1 MMDMDMTAA
10 TETTSPAAD
19 VPESW
24 GVLSSLPGNPLMWV
38 LIISELLVFGIF
50 LLGFA
55 TARHLNPALFHAGQA
70 ELDVR
75 LGGLNTAILV
85 TSGWCAAKAV
95 RVRHLGARRAARR
108 WLAGAGLLGLA
119 FLAVKATEWA
129 GEAAHGHGLDGDTF
143 FTLFYL
149 MTGFHA
155 AHVVMGLVV
164 LGIVGIHDSLE
175 NLETGAAFWHM
186 VDLIWIILF
195 PTLYL
200 TR

>member
-1 MMDMDMTAA
+1 MDKDMTDC
-10 TETTSPAAD
+10 TDTTVPAAD
-19 VPESW
+19 SW
-24 GVLSSLPGNPLMWV
+24 GVLSSLPGNPIMWV
-38 LIISELLVFGIF
+38 LIISELVVFGAF

-55 TARHLNPALFHAGQA
+55 GARALHPALFHAGQA

-85 TSGWCAAKAV
+85 TSGWFAARAV
-95 RVRHLGARRAARR
+95 QARRRGKRGAARR
-108 WLAGAGLLGLA
+108 WLAGAGLLGA
-119 FLAVKATEWA
+119 CFLAVKATEWA

-164 LGIVGIHDSLE
+164 LAIVGVHDSVE
-175 NLETGAAFWHM
+175 NLETGTAFWHM